1 MMIDTVI
8 IKIPSNQFV
17 IKDHSRFT
25 PSSKNL
31 FFPPFYDAGKRGIKC
46 IFVPS
51 KQDIEKYNYIPRISV
66 IKVIRK
72 GGFETS
78 LLIEFSAPKL
88 LFGNNFDEL
97 KNTDFS
103 EVCDKLHQFLFE
115 IGVEVEDIRSIKE
128 ATVSAIHF
136 GKNFV
141 LTDYSTPYYYLS
153 LLSKV
158 NISMAY
164 DLNATDFRNGGYAV
178 KYHSND
184 FEVIFY
190 DKLKDLQK
198 SLISEKK
205 SVEKDSYIQ
214 SGILQ
219 DLKSLKP
226 FEVLRFEVRFGSKK
240 RLKRFFEANNIP
252 IVDITFSNLFRLEI
266 AQDVLLSVFKTI
278 QNNYPVLLNNQEKD
292 IEQDMVQLLMDNPFL
307 KSRDL
312 IFYTGLKKIISEI
325 GVRKLRIIL
334 ENSAKKE
341 SWYRINKGMK
351 SLVIT
356 NDFDP
361 FRHIEV
367 EIEKFEPISIATF
380 F

>member
-1 MMIDTVI
+1 MIDTI
-8 IKIPSNQFV
+8 IIRIPSNQFI
-17 IKDHSRFT
+17 IKDHSKFT

-51 KQDIEKYNYIPRISV
+51 KQDIEKYDYLPRISI

-78 LLIEFSAPKL
+78 LMIEFSAPKL

-97 KNTDFS
+97 VDLDFS
-103 EVCDKLHQFLFE
+103 KVCEKLHRFLSD
-115 IGVEVEDIRSIKE
+115 IGISVNDIRYIEE

-136 GKNFV
+136 GKNFI

-158 NISMAY
+158 NISKAY
-164 DLNATDFRNGGYAV
+164 DINATDFRNGGYAV

-198 SLISEKK
+198 SLVSEKK

-214 SGILQ
+214 SSILQ

-226 FEVLRFEVRFGSKK
+226 FEVLRFEVRFGTKK
-240 RLKRFFEANNIP
+240 RLKRFFETNKIF
-252 IVDITFSNLFRLEI
+252 VKDYLFSSLFQSEI
-266 AQDVLLSVFKTI
+266 AKNVLIAVFNTI
-278 QNNYPVLLNNQEKD
+278 QTNYPNILKDQEND
-292 IEQDMVQLLMDNPFL
+292 IETSMVQMLLDNPSL

-312 IFYTGLKKIISEI
+312 ILYTGLKKIISEI
-325 GVRKLRIIL
+325 GVRKLRSIL
-334 ENSAKKE
+334 ESSGNNE

-351 SLVIT
+351 SLIIT
-356 NDFDP
+356 NGFDP
-361 FRHIEV
+361 FRHIEDELV
-367 EIEKFEPISIATF
+367 KFEPISIATF